1 MEVSTNL
8 KAGVARLDITPPI
21 PIDCVGFI
29 RRFEPV
35 KGVLAPLTAT
45 ALIVE
50 DETNGDRVA
59 IIGFDLVAIG
69 IEQGKLIRE
78 LIGKTVGCSP
88 DSVLLNYSHTHA
100 GPHPFDDMTL
110 HKLGGDL
117 RNVSEENRNYIMSL
131 PDRLNSVAYLATQN
145 MEPVRVGAG
154 SGKAEGIS
162 VNRRERT
169 KDGRVILGWNR
180 EGILDTEVQVVR
192 FDRPD
197 GSAKVVIVGF
207 ACHPVVLGGENRYV
221 GPDYP
226 GVVREVVEKATD
238 ATCIFLQGA
247 AGNVLPLEGFY
258 ADEGPERFF
267 GERLGYEALAA
278 YSRIRTADTTINQI
292 DYGSATPINL
302 FRHVPKKDQSRQP
315 VGGIG
320 KYVTFPLK
328 PLPTVKQVED
338 KLEEY
343 SANYDVAANALKKID
358 KEKDFLN
365 WREMRGRL
373 NPLEYYKI
381 WAEKAVKKARAGNAE
396 TSVDGYLQVIR
407 IGDIAFSA
415 VPGEPFNEIGLAV
428 KQKSAAPYTFFC
440 GYSNEYIAYFPTA
453 AEYPFGGYEPG
464 HSYHNGN
471 RLETVGPECEDII
484 VNNLTEFSE
493 KLFT

>member
-1 MEVSTNL
+1 MSTKTNL
-8 KAGVARLDITPPI
+8 KAGVARLDITPPV

-35 KGVLAPLTAT
+35 VGVLAPLTAT
-45 ALIVE
+45 ALVVE
-50 DETNGDRVA
+50 DEISGNRVV

-69 IEQGKLIRE
+69 IEQGKRIRE
-78 LIGKTVGCSP
+78 IVGETVGCSP

-100 GPHPFDDMTL
+100 APHPFDDMTL

-117 RNVSEENRNYIMSL
+117 GKVTDDNQNYISTI
-131 PDRLNSVAYLATQN
+131 PDRLKTVAYLAAQN

-154 SGKAEGIS
+154 TGKADGIS

-180 EGILDTEVQVVR
+180 EGILDTDVQVVR

-197 GSAKVVIVGF
+197 GSAKVVLVGF
-207 ACHPVVLGGENRYV
+207 ACHPVVLGGENRHI

-258 ADEGPERFF
+258 AEEGPEQKF
-267 GERLGYEALAA
+267 GERLGFEALSAF
-278 YSRIRTADTTINQI
+278 SRISTVDTTIEQI

-302 FRHVPKKDQSRQP
+302 FRRVAKTDQSVQR
-315 VGGIG
+315 VGGMG
-320 KYVTFPLK
+320 RYVTFPLK
-328 PLPTVKQVED
+328 PLPTVEQVEE
-338 KLEEY
+338 KLEQY
-343 SANYDVAANALKKID
+343 SINYQKGADALKGIN
-358 KEKDFLN
+358 KETDFLN

-381 WAEKAVKKARAGNAE
+381 WAEKAVKKAQAGNAE

-407 IGDIAFSA
+407 VGDIAFSA
-415 VPGEPFNEIGLAV
+415 VPGEPFNEIGISV
-428 KQKSAAPYTFFC
+428 KNRSAAGYTFFC

-471 RLETVGPECEDII
+471 RLETVGPECEEII
-484 VNNLTEFSE
+484 ISNLTDLSKE
-493 KLFT
+493 LFK

>member
-1 MEVSTNL
+1 MTISTNL
-8 KAGVARLDITPPI
+8 IAGVARLDITPPI
-21 PIDCVGFI
+21 PMDCVGFV

-35 KGVLAPLTAT
+35 KGVLTPLTAT
-45 ALIVE
+45 ALVIE
-50 DETNGDRVA
+50 DETTSERVA
-59 IIGFDLVAIG
+59 IIGFDLVGIG
-69 IEQGKLIRE
+69 IEQGKQIRE
-78 LIGKTVGCSP
+78 MVGETVGCSP

-110 HKLGGDL
+110 PKFGGDL
-117 RNVSEENRNYIMSL
+117 RKVSEENQRYIATI
-131 PDRLNSVAYLATQN
+131 PDRLNSVAYLAIQN
-145 MEPVRVGAG
+145 MEPVRAAAG
-154 SGKAEGIS
+154 SGNADGIS

-180 EGILDTEVQVVR
+180 EGILDTEVQVAR

-197 GSAKVVIVGF
+197 GTAKVVIVGF
-207 ACHPVVLGGENRYV
+207 ACHPVVLGGENQYV

-226 GVVREVVEKATD
+226 GVVREVVENATS

-258 ADEGPERFF
+258 AEEGPEQQF
-267 GERLGYEALAA
+267 GQRVGFEALSAF
-278 YSRIRTADTTINQI
+278 SRIRSTDTTIEQI
-292 DYGSATPINL
+292 DYGSVTPINL
-302 FRHVPKKDQSRQP
+302 FRHVAKDVQSHQP
-315 VGGIG
+315 VGGAG

-328 PLPTVKQVED
+328 PLPTTQQVEE
-338 KLEEY
+338 KLDEY
-343 SANYDVAANALKKID
+343 SHNYDVAALELAKID
-358 KEKDFLN
+358 KETDFPN

-381 WAEKAVKKARAGNAE
+381 WAEKAVKKAQSGNAE

-415 VPGEPFNEIGLAV
+415 VPGEPFNEIGISV

-484 VNNLTEFSE
+484 VSNLTQLSE
-493 KLFT
+493 KLFK